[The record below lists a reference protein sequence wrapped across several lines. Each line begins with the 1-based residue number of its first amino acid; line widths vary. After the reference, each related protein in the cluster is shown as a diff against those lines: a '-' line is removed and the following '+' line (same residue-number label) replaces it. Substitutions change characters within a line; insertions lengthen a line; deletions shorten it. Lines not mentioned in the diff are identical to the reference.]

1 MSSTV
6 REWCEETKDDW
17 RERDAVDM
25 KSEMSGRVLSGGT
38 KTVEREPF
46 LDTMLRLSMERIVP
60 MEPVGERVADAESG
74 TTTGL
79 LTVSLFYKAY

>member
-6 REWCEETKDDW
+6 REWCEDTKDDW
-17 RERDAVDM
+17 RESDAVDM

-38 KTVEREPF
+38 NTVEREP
-46 LDTMLRLSMERIVP
+46 LLETLLRLSTERIVLID
-60 MEPVGERVADAESG
+60 PVGERVMEAESG

-79 LTVSLFYKAY
+79 LTVSLFYK